1 MSGAGGWVLRNVA
14 ITLGVV
20 AMVAAFAGWDPDTGV
35 RNWWRLRGDHAAAQE
50 RIAELERDIRAL
62 RAEAK
67 ALRRDPLAQERA
79 IREDLG
85 FARPGET
92 VIRLP
97 GSDSS
102 LPTR

>member
-35 RNWWRLRGDHAAAQE
+35 RSWWRLRGDHAAAQE

-85 FARPGET
+85 FARSGET
-92 VIRLP
+92 VVRLP
-97 GSDSS
+97 GRDDA
-102 LPTR
+102 LPGS

>member
-1 MSGAGGWVLRNVA
+1 MLRTVA

-20 AMVAAFAGWDPDTGV
+20 AVLAAFAGWDPDTGV
-35 RNWWRLRGDHAAAQE
+35 RSWWRLRGDHAAAQE

-62 RAEAK
+62 RAEAE

>member
-35 RNWWRLRGDHAAAQE
+35 RSWWRLRGDHAAAQE

>member
-1 MSGAGGWVLRNVA
+1 MLRSVA
-14 ITLGVV
+14 IALGIV
-20 AMVAAFAGWDPDTGV
+20 ALVAAFAGWDPDTGL
-35 RNWWRLRGDHAAAQE
+35 RSWWRLRGDQVAAHQ
-50 RIAELERDIRAL
+50 RIADLEREIRSLHAQSAAL
-62 RAEAK
+62 RT
-67 ALRRDPLAQERA
+67 DPLAQERA

-102 LPTR
+102 LPSR